1 MMTYYRIRVTDL
13 FVSGGLAQPGE
24 RLICIQ
30 EVSGSIPLSSTKHL
44 VVKNRKKLI
53 ININIYIRTLV
64 MLLANVQNKNL
75 IQHRIFFC
83 A

>member
-1 MMTYYRIRVTDL
+1 M
-13 FVSGGLAQPGE
+13 GGLAQLGE

-30 EVSGSIPLSSTKHL
+30 EVSGTIPLTSTKTL
-44 VVKNRKKLI
+44 SYKKRKELI

>member
-1 MMTYYRIRVTDL
+1 MGSSLMIPGPINR
-13 FVSGGLAQPGE
+13 GALAQLGE

-44 VVKNRKKLI
+44 VIKNRKELI
-53 ININIYIRTLV
+53 ININIYIRTLE